1 MARPIRY
8 LDRDDLGFWERTY
21 KHIVLERD
29 NIIIKN
35 IIVGQCFISD
45 DIYKNFERWL
55 KE

>member
-1 MARPIRY
+1 MKEYIYLNKHDLDTWMAIKDHTIF
-8 LDRDDLGFWERTY
+8 L
-21 KHIVLERD
+21 RD